1 MHGRR
6 LIRKIDKVTS
16 ILSFSS
22 RFSRYL
28 DDINKQEE
36 SVKEYFPFVQAE
48 YCGDVERTLDN
59 LSIEEEKNF
68 KTLESILQELQQP
81 INRMERDLQ
90 TLHDNLT
97 IAERVKILQ
106 WISPIPYTQHHNQAR
121 RDVLAGTG
129 TWFLKDERVLRWLSS
144 SSSSIMWLHGIAG
157 SGKSKL
163 M

>member
-1 MHGRR
+1 M
-6 LIRKIDKVTS
+6 
-16 ILSFSS
+16 
-22 RFSRYL
+22 
-28 DDINKQEE
+28 
-36 SVKEYFPFVQAE
+36 KEYIHLVDAE

-59 LSIEEEKNF
+59 LSLEQEKNF
-68 KTLESILQELQQP
+68 SDLKGILQDLQQP

-90 TLHDNLT
+90 TLHDGFT
-97 IAERVKILQ
+97 KYERNEILQ
-106 WISPIPYTQHHNQAR
+106 WISAIPYIQHHNQAK

-129 TWFLKDERVLRWLSS
+129 AWFLNDEKVLRWLSS

>member
-1 MHGRR
+1 MNFNSKLSRR
-6 LIRKIDKVTS
+6 
-16 ILSFSS
+16 
-22 RFSRYL
+22 L

-36 SVKEYFPFVQAE
+36 KVKEYIRLVKAE
-48 YCGDVERTLDN
+48 YRGDVERTLDN
-59 LSIEEEKNF
+59 LSLEEEKNF
-68 KTLESILQELQQP
+68 NDLKNILQDLQQP

-90 TLHDNLT
+90 TLHDGLT
-97 IAERVKILQ
+97 IAERSKILQ
-106 WISPIPYTQHHNQAR
+106 WISPIPYIQHHNQAR

-129 TWFLKDERVLRWLSS
+129 TWFLKDETVLRWLSS